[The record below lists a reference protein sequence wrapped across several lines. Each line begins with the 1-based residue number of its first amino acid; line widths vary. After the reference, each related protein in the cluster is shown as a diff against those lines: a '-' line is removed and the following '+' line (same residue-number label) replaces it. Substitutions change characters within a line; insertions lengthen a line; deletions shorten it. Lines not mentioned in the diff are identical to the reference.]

1 MSRVQVLAYHN
12 SMVPPL
18 RERSISSAVQDYV
31 KTVYKLQTR
40 TGGAVSTGALAER
53 LEVSPSSVSAMLR
66 KLSELGLVV
75 HQRYHGVLLTESGRR
90 MALSVLRRHRL
101 LELFLSE
108 ALGLAWDQVHD
119 EAELLEH
126 ALSEQVTDLISS
138 RLGEP
143 TRDPHGDPIPA
154 RDGSLDEPPTTGLE
168 HLRPAQTG
176 RLVRVSDADSAV
188 LRQIA
193 AAGIRVGDQLEV
205 LTAPASDGQ
214 LTVRLP
220 SGAQQVLTAAA
231 VRAMRVETDPP
242 PVGAEDRWG
251 SGR

>member
-1 MSRVQVLAYHN
+1 MT
-12 SMVPPL
+12 PPV
-18 RERSISSAVQDYV
+18 RERSISAAVQDYV
-31 KTVYKLQTR
+31 KTVYKIETR
-40 TGGAVSTGALAER
+40 TGQAVGTGELAER
-53 LEVSPSSVSAMLR
+53 LEVSPSSASAMLR

-108 ALGLAWDQVHD
+108 VLGLGWDQVHD

-126 ALSEQVTDLISS
+126 ALSDEVTDLISS

-143 TRDPHGDPIPA
+143 TRDPHGDPIPT
-154 RDGSLDEPPTTGLE
+154 RDGRLDEPPTMGLE
-168 HLRPAQTG
+168 QLRPSQSG

-193 AAGIRVGDQLEV
+193 AVGIRVGDQLEV
-205 LTAPASDGQ
+205 LTGPTVDGRIA
-214 LTVRLP
+214 VRLP
-220 SGAQQVLTAAA
+220 TGARQVLPAAL
-231 VRAMRVETDPP
+231 VRAMRVEVDPT
-242 PVGAEDRWG
+242 GADAEQRRG